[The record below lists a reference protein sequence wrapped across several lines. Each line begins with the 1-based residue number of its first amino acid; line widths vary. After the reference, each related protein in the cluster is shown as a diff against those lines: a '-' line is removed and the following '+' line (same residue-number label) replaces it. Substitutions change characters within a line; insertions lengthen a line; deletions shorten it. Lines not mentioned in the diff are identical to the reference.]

1 MRRAQIA
8 YVSLL
13 AKDLMIKNFFTRTFV
28 LDDELRR
35 VRTLSQSYQDDPTR
49 LPLLREKLQSATR
62 NVILLQ
68 EVLSYIAEAL
78 AETKLPEVP
87 ADGAGAQ
94 MAKVLSLESLH
105 HDLDLRVRDLKK
117 LMEGANNKVHIL
129 QLQVAAIDKATLE
142 ETVNSIDKNFGSL
155 VAASAAAQRS
165 SASIELMNVRDRWPC
180 IVALACLGSPCGAW
194 QIIFS
199 GSFAFDLIDRLSG
212 DDFLGSVGVDDSRG
226 LRWLNVGVK
235 DTFAK
240 WPMVWFLVNMLWL
253 FCVGMCLRKLMA
265 YLIRQAEGAKSLR
278 QVVNK
283 YVVALWEVPT
293 RPDVDPVA
301 WCLISLRKLN
311 PDALQQFLSVRFFE
325 TEDTSVDIRASL
337 KQVRTCRL

>member
-1 MRRAQIA
+1 MKLAPSSMPCAAQIA

-165 SASIELMNVRDRWPC
+165 SASIELMNVRGWWPC
-180 IVALACLGSPCGAW
+180 IVVLGCLGSPCGA
-194 QIIFS
+194 
-199 GSFAFDLIDRLSG
+199 
-212 DDFLGSVGVDDSRG
+212 
-226 LRWLNVGVK
+226 
-235 DTFAK
+235 
-240 WPMVWFLVNMLWL
+240 
-253 FCVGMCLRKLMA
+253 
-265 YLIRQAEGAKSLR
+265 
-278 QVVNK
+278 
-283 YVVALWEVPT
+283 
-293 RPDVDPVA
+293 
-301 WCLISLRKLN
+301 
-311 PDALQQFLSVRFFE
+311 
-325 TEDTSVDIRASL
+325 
-337 KQVRTCRL
+337 